1 MDEPELSEG
10 ARLLAAARTVPAAH
24 HAFVKFLFGANDAVT
39 AGMDAAALNTD
50 RGAVW
55 GAGSPVYHL
64 RRRKGGMQR
73 VLPTSRRAGNQT
85 RPTSHERGAVDGGGR
100 GPE

>member
-1 MDEPELSEG
+1 MEEPELSEG

-24 HAFVKFLFGANDAVT
+24 HAFVKFLLGANDAVA

-50 RGAVW
+50 RGAVR

-64 RRRKGGMQR
+64 RRRKGGSKGSFPHPQGLGTKGDPHPM
-73 VLPTSRRAGNQT
+73 
-85 RPTSHERGAVDGGGR
+85 RGAVAGAGR

>member
-1 MDEPELSEG
+1 MDEPELSGG
-10 ARLLAAARTVPAAH
+10 ARLLAAARAVPAAH

-55 GAGSPVYHL
+55 GTGGPVCHL
-64 RRRKGGMQR
+64 RRQGGMQR
-73 VLPTSRRAGNQT
+73 VPPPSRGLVTKRD
-85 RPTSHERGAVDGGGR
+85 PH
-100 GPE
+100 P